1 MVAVPVTVSMTLDER
16 DHLDAWARA
25 HDMTRSA
32 AIRSVIRQLRWPGQE
47 RLDSFSGSPPP
58 KAFAELVEASE
69 EASRARQADTQPPE
83 EAFVSMPG
91 FVTKGCFGQ
100 ASALLNG
107 RCLGGRD
114 HRDRDGNLLSRNIEP
129 HAPACPACW
138 PEGTTAWDTRQAAR
152 EALRQEREAES
163 VMNARALYDTL
174 NQEE

>member
-47 RLDSFSGSPPP
+47 RLDAFSGSPPP

-69 EASRARQADTQPPE
+69 EASRARQADTQPRENVADVLP
-83 EAFVSMPG
+83 V
-91 FVTKGCFGQ
+91 CFGMP
-100 ASALLNG
+100 SALLDG
-107 RCLGGRD
+107 RC
-114 HRDRDGNLLSRNIEP
+114 GNLPKGRAYNP
-129 HAPACPACW
+129 DAAACPVCW
-138 PEGTTAWDTRQAAR
+138 PEGRTIR
-152 EALRQEREAES
+152 EVKEMALDVIRQEREAQAM
-163 VMNARALYDTL
+163 VNARALYDSL

>member
-83 EAFVSMPG
+83 PVADERAGIQP
-91 FVTKGCFGQ
+91 CYGQ
-100 ASALLNG
+100 PSALLNG
-107 RCLGGRD
+107 RCIGGRD
-114 HRDRDGNLLSRNIEP
+114 TRDRDGNLLSRNSDP
-129 HAPACPACW
+129 DAPACPACW
-138 PEGTTAWDTRQAAR
+138 PTHDMTARDTRNLAR
-152 EALRQEREAES
+152 EALRVQRMLES
-163 VMNARALYDTL
+163 VTDARALYDAL

>member
-69 EASRARQADTQPPE
+69 AASRARQADTQPPE
-83 EAFVSMPG
+83 PVADAEPG
-91 FVTKGCFGQ
+91 PECYNQPSSLLKGKCAAGPMRFD
-100 ASALLNG
+100 ANKRAI
-107 RCLGGRD
+107 RT
-114 HRDRDGNLLSRNIEP
+114 EYVP
-129 HAPACPACW
+129 EYPACPACW
-138 PEGTTAWDTRQAAR
+138 PEGTTIKDVRRMAG
-152 EALRQEREAES
+152 EALRREREAQ
-163 VMNARALYDTL
+163 VVADAQAIYDAIRK
-174 NQEE
+174 ED

>member
-83 EAFVSMPG
+83 PVADDRPG
-91 FVTKGCFGQ
+91 IKPCFGQ
-100 ASALLNG
+100 PSSLLDG

-114 HRDRDGNLLSRNIEP
+114 HRDRDGNLLSRNVDP
-129 HAPACPACW
+129 NAPACPACW
-138 PEGTTAWDTRQAAR
+138 PEGMTAWFTRQMAR
-152 EALRQEREAES
+152 DALAKEREAES
-163 VMNARALYDTL
+163 VMNARALYDAL

>member
-83 EAFVSMPG
+83 QAADDRPSMMRQP
-91 FVTKGCFGQ
+91 CFGQ
-100 ASALLNG
+100 PSALLNG
-107 RCLGGRD
+107 RCIGGHD
-114 HRDRDGNLLSRNIEP
+114 HRDKDGNLVSRNVAP

-138 PEGTTAWDTRQAAR
+138 PPGTTAWDTRQVAR
-152 EALRQEREAES
+152 EALRQEREAQS
-163 VMNARALYDTL
+163 VMDARALYDAL
-174 NQEE
+174 NAEE

>member
-25 HDMTRSA
+25 HEMTRSA

-69 EASRARQADTQPPE
+69 EASRARQADTGPQNQNDDPRAPIK
-83 EAFVSMPG
+83 P
-91 FVTKGCFGQ
+91 CFGQ
-100 ASALLNG
+100 PSALLNG
-107 RCLGGRD
+107 RCIGGHD
-114 HRDRDGNLLSRNIEP
+114 HRDRDGNLISRNVAP

-138 PEGTTAWDTRQAAR
+138 PEGTTAWDTRQVAR

-163 VMNARALYDTL
+163 VMNARALYDAL
-174 NQEE
+174 NAEE

>member
-69 EASRARQADTQPPE
+69 AASRARQADTQPPE
-83 EAFVSMPG
+83 TVADVLP
-91 FVTKGCFGQ
+91 VCFGMP
-100 ASALLNG
+100 SDLLNG
-107 RCLGGRD
+107 RC
-114 HRDRDGNLLSRNIEP
+114 GNLPRGREYNP
-129 HAPACPACW
+129 HALACPVCW
-138 PEGTTAWDTRQAAR
+138 PEGPTIYEVKEMARDVIRQQR
-152 EALRQEREAES
+152 EA
-163 VMNARALYDTL
+163 NARAMYEDMMKRLDL
-174 NQEE
+174 ED